1 MKELFGGKFRLF
13 GNYRYSI
20 NVINKSKCLL
30 LLFFIS
36 NYSCCQSDRQTFELP
51 IRCFE
56 RNECTGLHWI
66 SDDPCSKKYRDSIE
80 AKIRKEK
87 EEIQEESENTDE
99 ETDYSI

>member
-1 MKELFGGKFRLF
+1 MFI
-13 GNYRYSI
+13 Y
-20 NVINKSKCLL
+20 C
-30 LLFFIS
+30 FFYIS
-36 NYSCCQSDRQTFELP
+36 NGSCCQSDRQTFELP

-87 EEIQEESENTDE
+87 EEIQEESENADE